1 MKIAYSS
8 DLHMDAAIHH
18 PPIVKRMAEIMAD
31 AAPDVVILAGDVA
44 NKLETMEAV
53 LSRFNQIEAARLF
66 VPGNHDLWVE
76 PDAGFGQGSDSGE
89 KYASLVPALC
99 ERMGFIDI
107 GQGPFYVQNVA
118 FVGSVGWYDYSFA
131 DPRLKLSKEDYQ
143 RGSYGE
149 TLWWDSRMIS
159 WCRFPRAEEE
169 TGLSDEEICSG
180 MVKKL
185 DMHLTD
191 AEKHVDRIVAVIHTC
206 PFVELF
212 PRSDPP
218 YYLDAYT
225 GSEKLGEVLGKHRKV
240 EVCITGHKHENG
252 DWEIGGIRL
261 HRRVL
266 GSASAENSVEERA
279 RAAVGFIDI

>member
-8 DLHMDAAIHH
+8 DLHMDVAIHH

-31 AAPDVVILAGDVA
+31 AAPDVVVLAGDAA
-44 NKLETMEAV
+44 NTLKTLETV
-53 LSRFNQIEAARLF
+53 LTCFNRIEATKLF

-76 PDAGFGQGSDSGE
+76 TDADFGEGSDSGE

-107 GQGPFYVQNVA
+107 GQGPFYVQDVA

-131 DPRLKLSKEDYQ
+131 DPRLQLAKEDYQ
-143 RGSYGE
+143 RGTYGE
-149 TLWWDSRMIS
+149 TLWWDSKMIS
-159 WCRFPRAEEE
+159 WCRFPRAEDE
-169 TGLSDEEICSG
+169 GLHDEEICSG

-185 DMHLTD
+185 DAHLGE
-191 AEKHVDRIVAVIHTC
+191 AEKHVDTIVAVVHTC
-206 PFVELF
+206 PFVEVF

-225 GSEKLGEVLGKHRKV
+225 GSARIGEVLRKHRKV
-240 EVCITGHKHENG
+240 ELCITGHKHQNG
-252 DWEIGGIRL
+252 DWEIDGIRV

-266 GSASAENSVEERA
+266 GSASPGDSIEERA
-279 RAAVGFIDI
+279 HDAVGFVEI